1 MRILVT
7 GATGFVGRSL
17 VTALGEAGHEVL
29 AGTRRPQSY
38 QGDGEPVAFD
48 TAEQASIEAALD
60 GCRAAYYLV
69 HGMEGAGPERPSERS
84 AGPERPSERSAGPER
99 PSGRGAGFV
108 ETDRRGATAFA
119 EVAKR
124 GGQRV
129 VYLGALGSSG
139 VTGPSGPLS
148 GVTGPSGA
156 LSGVTGPRGGDN
168 PSAHLR
174 SRQEVGRILCDGADT
189 VELKAAIVIGGGGV
203 SFEIM
208 RQLVDRLPVMVC
220 PRWVATRCQPIALP
234 DVVRYLV
241 GALDLPAGS
250 YDVGGPDVLTY
261 EQMMRRYAELTGRRR
276 FIVKVPVLSPTLS
289 SHWIG
294 LVTDQPASIARPLAE
309 GLSVEVVVT
318 DDRIRSLIPFEPMGF
333 DDAVALATT
342 PLRGPLGPGT
352 PT

>member
-1 MRILVT
+1 MKILVT
-7 GATGFVGRSL
+7 GATGFVGQKL
-17 VTALGEAGHEVL
+17 VIALAEAGHEVL
-29 AGTRRPQSY
+29 AGTRRPQRY
-38 QGDGEPVAFD
+38 QGEGEPVAFD
-48 TAEQASIEAALD
+48 TGDPASIEAALD

-69 HGMEGAGPERPSERS
+69 HSME
-84 AGPERPSERSAGPER
+84 
-99 PSGRGAGFV
+99 GAGFV
-108 ETDRRGATAFA
+108 EADRRGAGAFA
-119 EVAKR
+119 EAAGR

-129 VYLGALGSSG
+129 VYLGALGVPRSG
-139 VTGPSGPLS
+139 M
-148 GVTGPSGA
+148 A
-156 LSGVTGPRGGDN
+156 GGGEN

-174 SRQEVGRILCDGADT
+174 SRQEVGRILRSCADT

-208 RQLVDRLPVMVC
+208 RQLVDRLPVMIC
-220 PRWVATRCQPIALP
+220 PRWVTTRCQPIALP

-261 EQMMRRYAELTGRRR
+261 EQMMRRYAELTARRR
-276 FIVKVPVLSPTLS
+276 FILKVPVLSPTLS

-318 DDRIRSLIPFEPMGF
+318 DDRIRSLIPFDLMGF
-333 DDAVALATT
+333 DDAVNLATI
-342 PLRGPLGPGT
+342 PL
-352 PT
+352 